1 MKLNNVNY
9 FIIFI
14 SILFSIYL
22 IESFLEISDILS
34 KIKKQKIELEFKHRI
49 NLANNEGVNYD
60 KRSIFEIYEFYENN
74 NIPVSLMVKPTK
86 FVSSNGFTT
95 KNKKIFPLAGVSNV
109 LTINCNENGK
119 MSEYVSDR
127 YGFNNEDKIWDY
139 KKIDVL
145 MLGDS
150 FAHGAC
156 VDEDEN
162 LLYHLSNDPK
172 KKIINLGYGANGPLI
187 ELASYIEYG
196 IEKKPKNILW
206 FYYEK

>member
-1 MKLNNVNY
+1 
-9 FIIFI
+9 
-14 SILFSIYL
+14 
-22 IESFLEISDILS
+22 
-34 KIKKQKIELEFKHRI
+34 
-49 NLANNEGVNYD
+49 
-60 KRSIFEIYEFYENN
+60 
-74 NIPVSLMVKPTK
+74 MVKPTK

-95 KNKKIFPLAGVSNV
+95 KNKKKIFPLAGVSNV

-196 IEKKPKNILW
+196 IEKNQKI
-206 FYYEK
+206 FCGFIMREMI